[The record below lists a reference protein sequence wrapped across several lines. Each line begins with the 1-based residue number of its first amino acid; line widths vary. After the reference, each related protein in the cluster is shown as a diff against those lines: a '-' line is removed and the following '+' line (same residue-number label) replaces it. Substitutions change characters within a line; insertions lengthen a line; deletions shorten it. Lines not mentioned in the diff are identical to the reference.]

1 MWKLLW
7 NRYKFAPLHL
17 LLWVVVWLFYIYFFS
32 YATQDISFVLWFA
45 SSLLPVTI
53 ATTYIFAYR
62 ILPRYLFPK
71 KYKLFALYTVYTL
84 IGSLYAVLVVT
95 FMNCIFQ
102 SNFSLQDMPLLT
114 RNFLFVFIL
123 VYLVVGLASF
133 IQLLRYNYANATKTA
148 ALENRL
154 LDGELKLKEKELF
167 YLKQHI
173 HPHFLFNTLN
183 TIYGAA
189 LQKAEE
195 TPELILKLSN
205 LLDYTL
211 NQIDKKS
218 IGISEEL
225 KYIEA
230 YIGLEQV
237 RFRDSLRVTFKK
249 EIKQEVELPP
259 MLLMAFVENAFKH
272 GGAQEGFLDVKIDAV
287 VREKQLFF
295 QVRNTLSLQLNTPV
309 SHGLGL
315 QLTRKRLDA
324 LYPSAYTLE
333 VEEGAGFYEVQLMI
347 NFE

>member
-1 MWKLLW
+1 
-7 NRYKFAPLHL
+7 
-17 LLWVVVWLFYIYFFS
+17 
-32 YATQDISFVLWFA
+32 
-45 SSLLPVTI
+45 
-53 ATTYIFAYR
+53 
-62 ILPRYLFPK
+62 
-71 KYKLFALYTVYTL
+71 
-84 IGSLYAVLVVT
+84 
-95 FMNCIFQ
+95 MNCIFQ